1 MTPPAVL
8 SSAGTTELERR
19 LRALT
24 PPPPV
29 LDRRRE
35 EQLTER
41 QRQILD
47 QLVTMFAGGFASLTM
62 AEIAAR
68 ASCSLRTLYGL
79 APSRDELVLVV
90 VDRGLWRV
98 GRSAIEAVD
107 PDMDP
112 LDAVA
117 AYLKAAHAA
126 VDGRSEAFARD
137 LAAMPAAKRLADF
150 HAGYVV
156 AVARC
161 LLELAVERG
170 DIPAVDTA
178 ALAYALG
185 GVARTLSQPDV
196 MPTLRTTPRQAADE
210 LVGIVLRGL
219 RAGSSPGPPGDT
231 SP

>member
-8 SSAGTTELERR
+8 SSAGTTELQRR

-24 PPPPV
+24 PPPAV

-35 EQLTER
+35 AQLTGR

-117 AYLKAAHAA
+117 VYLRAAHAA
-126 VDGRSEAFARD
+126 VDGQSEAFARD

-156 AVARC
+156 AVVRC
-161 LLELAVERG
+161 LLELACERG
-170 DIPAVDTA
+170 EIPAVDTA
-178 ALAYALG
+178 ALAHALG

-196 MPTLRTTPRQAADE
+196 MPTLRTTARQAADE

-219 RAGSSPGPPGDT
+219 RAGSSPGG
-231 SP
+231 SGA